1 MFYFFIFLI
10 GFITALGVLVI
21 FKRKKDKRG
30 IVATRSKEKIR
41 NINKLIEFINKKEKV
56 TNNDIEQE
64 LKVSNATA
72 TRYLDELEKMG
83 KIKQVGRTG
92 KSVYYIKT
100 K

>member
-1 MFYFFIFLI
+1 MFYFFIFLA
-10 GFITALGVLVI
+10 GFTAAFGILLVV

-30 IVATRSKEKIR
+30 IVAVRSKEKIR
-41 NINKLIEFINKKEKV
+41 NISKLIEFVNKKEKI
-56 TNNDIEQE
+56 TNNDVERK

-72 TRYLDELEKMG
+72 TRYLDELEEIG

-92 KSVYYIKT
+92 KSVYYIK